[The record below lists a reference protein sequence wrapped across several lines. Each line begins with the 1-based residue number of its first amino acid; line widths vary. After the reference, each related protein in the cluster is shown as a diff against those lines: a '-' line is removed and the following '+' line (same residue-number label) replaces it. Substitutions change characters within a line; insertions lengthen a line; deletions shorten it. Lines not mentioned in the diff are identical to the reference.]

1 MIVVFGSNVLD
12 QFFHTPDLPPRDQAR
27 FLDTHNEAPGGKGQN
42 QAVAAAKAG
51 AKVYF
56 SGALGKGG
64 HGRQMFDNLVS
75 CGVDAS
81 GIRFVEDCP
90 SGIAVIFVDE
100 KDGTHRIVV
109 SQGANLK
116 AKQEWI
122 PQHLLSSDTTVLVQG
137 ELPIEET
144 EALLVRA
151 KKAGVRSIMNFAPAT
166 QPISENALRNL
177 DIIVLNEYEADLIGK
192 RFGIATANKME
203 FAASL
208 YGRYN
213 LTTIITLGPNG
224 AICASQQ
231 GLQTVPS
238 LKVKAVDTVG
248 AGDAFVGYLT
258 AALDRG
264 ESLEDALRMGS
275 AAGSLACTKI
285 GAQTAVPDAGEV
297 MKFAYTLMVSN
308 QPWPQEVS
316 SQQQRLAP

>member
-12 QFFHTPDLPPRDQAR
+12 LFFHTPDLPPRDQAR

-64 HGRQMFDNLVS
+64 HGRQMFDNLNH

-81 GIRFVEDCP
+81 GIRFLEDCP
-90 SGIAVIFVDE
+90 SGLATIFVDE

-122 PQHLLSSDTTVLVQG
+122 PEHLLGKDTTVLVQG
-137 ELPIEET
+137 ELPISET
-144 EALLVRA
+144 EALLARA
-151 KKAGVRSIMNFAPAT
+151 KKSGARSVMNFAPAT
-166 QPISENALRNL
+166 QPITEAALRYL
-177 DIIVLNEYEADLIGK
+177 DIIVLNEYEADMIGK
-192 RFGIATANKME
+192 RFNIDTKNKTE
-203 FAASL
+203 FARNL
-208 YGRYN
+208 YAAYAV
-213 LTTIITLGPNG
+213 TTIITLGPKG
-224 AICASQQ
+224 AICCSEH
-231 GLQTVPS
+231 GVMTVPS

-258 AALDRG
+258 AALDKG
-264 ESLEDALRMGS
+264 ETLEDALRLGA
-275 AAGSLACTKI
+275 AAGSLACTKV
-285 GAQTAVPDAGEV
+285 GAQTAVPEASEV
-297 MKFAYTLMVSN
+297 KKYAYTLSVT
-308 QPWPQEVS
+308 QETTVATAAAS
-316 SQQQRLAP
+316 